1 VKGAANEFRMKD
13 VTKDKIPMPKNQ
25 PLAICGPG
33 NDADVIAQLKKEIK
47 DGTRKVSLNV
57 AQRQVSANVYDRAFL
72 LMGLF
77 HIIEW
82 LRTCILIASTVMGGV
97 FLLVIY

>member
-1 VKGAANEFRMKD
+1 MKS
-13 VTKDKIPMPKNQ
+13 VTKDKTPMPKNV

-33 NDADVIAQLKKEIK
+33 SDADVIAQLKKDIK
-47 DGTRKVSLNV
+47 DKKRDVSLDV

-82 LRTCILIASTVMGGV
+82 LRTICLIASTVMGGV